1 MTGPFSG
8 GLFHVE
14 FGASMSVGTGS
25 SSARS
30 VLAWEPEGGRFELE
44 EC

>member
-1 MTGPFSG
+1 VLAWEPEG
-8 GLFHVE
+8 GRFELHE
-14 FGASMSVGTGS
+14 TGS
-25 SSARS
+25 RSARS